1 MTLMRGARA
10 SLWKI
15 LRGVALKGGNYS
27 QTGCSFMATLQTS
40 AATLV
45 I

>member
-1 MTLMRGARA
+1 MYAGEVTYVTKPLPSNARNEIVTVKPDV
-10 SLWKI
+10 L
-15 LRGVALKGGNYS
+15 L
-27 QTGCSFMATLQTS
+27 MATLQTS

>member
-1 MTLMRGARA
+1 MSPMSNVPDCQSGSKEKQKEKPLTVKPDVL
-10 SLWKI
+10 L
-15 LRGVALKGGNYS
+15 
-27 QTGCSFMATLQTS
+27 MATLQTS